1 MAGRIELAVFGH
13 TTRDFIVTYGGRL
26 QLGYL
31 GGGGMNAAAGAS
43 YWAKDGEVGLVT
55 RRASAMS
62 PALLEPLAR
71 HPGLDIEGVRVMEGE
86 GIKLW
91 LLYDL
96 DGYRH
101 WVKHHD
107 SANRMEAAPPPG
119 TSRPATSTPGAFI
132 SPRFPP
138 GRSSPC

>member
-13 TTRDFIVTYGGRL
+13 TTRDFIVTYDGRL

-55 RRASAMS
+55 RRASVMPPPCSTAG
-62 PALLEPLAR
+62 PASRPR
-71 HPGLDIEGVRVMEGE
+71 HRGGAGDGGE

-107 SANRMEAAPPPG
+107 SANRMEAAPAPG

-132 SPRFPP
+132 SPRFP